1 MVNFSKLKKI
11 ISKNNNSKRI
21 QQALAVTEAIKQ
33 IAILGRNL
41 GIKFNIAS
49 DAVNEVAREWK
60 VTYSTVASKCT
71 TQMGGMSLKGFE
83 NLVLNAVN
91 NPSSQQIIT
100 LQDTLRKNA
109 SKTNK
114 YQADCNA
121 IDLYFS
127 TIF

>member
-11 ISKNNNSKRI
+11 ISNNNSARI

-33 IAILGRNL
+33 IAILERNL

-60 VTYSTVASKCT
+60 VTYSTVAVKLT
-71 TQMGGMSLKGFE
+71 RDMGISLKGFE

-100 LQDTLRKNA
+100 LNDTLRKNA
-109 SKTNK
+109 SQKH

-121 IDLYFS
+121 IDLYFNN
-127 TIF
+127 IF